1 MGRAG
6 YPGGYYYRRLADD
19 GHFNTLVGNVRPTA
33 KQSRVIH
40 PSVRIVSFSSGGPLY
55 AELVVSNIAS
65 FLSASK
71 LALKAFLTGFGLK
84 ARSNNK
90 HNRLVSLFTAVQ
102 LLTEGRCSKRS
113 PSPACRGN
121 WQGHSRSYHS
131 GLVPRRDHFQTTERT
146 GCKIAA
152 VIRTNTEGDIND
164 RSGQWI
170 DYSSTG
176 DRRTETRE
184 IRTMR
189 GYNTAMKQT

>member
-1 MGRAG
+1 MRRNDLRRTQLILGCSVWSIGFSEDENYQCERILFAIPCDVDHDSALGTRQGFASAHGSMGRAG

-102 LLTEGRCSKRS
+102 LLTEG
-113 PSPACRGN
+113 
-121 WQGHSRSYHS
+121 
-131 GLVPRRDHFQTTERT
+131 
-146 GCKIAA
+146 
-152 VIRTNTEGDIND
+152 
-164 RSGQWI
+164 
-170 DYSSTG
+170 
-176 DRRTETRE
+176 
-184 IRTMR
+184 
-189 GYNTAMKQT
+189 